1 MSDIRPDLTA
11 VRAVAVTTCPLL
23 AAHLAGQQ
31 PAVSTA
37 LLTRLAG
44 IGTLRDVDALLLL
57 TRHDPDDRAKG
68 PAGNGLVTET
78 LYIGTNL
85 DDADVWARAVKL
97 RAAEVLFA
105 PGDGAR
111 IAQRLVQHLGVRA

>member
-1 MSDIRPDLTA
+1 MPDTRPDLTG

-23 AAHLAGQQ
+23 AAHLAGLH

-44 IGTLRDVDALLLL
+44 IGALRDTDALLLSH
-57 TRHDPDDRAKG
+57 HDPNDPVAG
-68 PAGNGLVTET
+68 PAGNGVVTET
-78 LYIGTNL
+78 LYVGTDL

-97 RAAEVLFA
+97 RAADVLIV
-105 PGDGAR
+105 PSDDDKLSAR
-111 IAQRLVQHLGVRA
+111 LTQHLGVRA

>member
-1 MSDIRPDLTA
+1 MPDTRPDLTG

-23 AAHLAGQQ
+23 AAHLAELH

-44 IGTLRDVDALLLL
+44 IGTLRDTDALLLL
-57 TRHDPDDRAKG
+57 TRHDPDDPTAG
-68 PAGNGLVTET
+68 PAGNGLTTET
-78 LYIGTNL
+78 LYIGTDL
-85 DDADVWARAVKL
+85 DDADVWGRAVRL

-105 PGDGAR
+105 PGDDDT
-111 IAQRLVQHLGVRA
+111 IAARLVQHLGARA